1 MVPVLVLGVI
11 TIVSNLAAIW
21 NIKKVNN
28 EASVVVDQY
37 MIGIAKLAEIQEE
50 ATNIHK
56 LALTHIIATDFNTMI
71 QVVEEIKEKESSL
84 SEMLQNYGIYVP
96 NEEQGLYEE
105 LLSNYTNFKDEMMYL
120 LATSADSKTA
130 EAYACANGNV
140 SIYGNAMLN
149 NMNDLMTSLM
159 ANSSVARSQL
169 KGVYTSSIIS
179 HSISIGASILAIIIV
194 VLIVWTRVIRPI
206 SRVQEEIT
214 EITTNIDCR
223 QGDLTKRIQVKS
235 QDEIAAIGIGM
246 NSFLERLQQILTL
259 ITGHSKKMNR
269 IVNEVLE
276 SVQHSN
282 ESATD
287 LSALMEELA
296 ATMEEISI
304 SAGVINQSTDEVR
317 GEVEMIAEQSDAM
330 NIYAIEMKQKAAKL
344 EENAK
349 MSMQETASH
358 VEQMITMLGESIEA
372 SKSIDYIHQL
382 TNDIL
387 DISEQTN
394 LLALNASIEAA
405 RAGEAGK
412 GFAVVAEEIRKL
424 ADSSSQIANR
434 IQGIN
439 HTIIEAVHGLVEQ
452 SNSMVHYINT
462 GIMQEFSNFVES
474 GVHYKEDATYVEDV
488 IHGFTQKTDGLK
500 NVVDEIASSL
510 QMIAK
515 AIEEG
520 VQGINSVAES
530 TQVLVKDM
538 DHISE
543 QMSFNKQITDD
554 LQQETSVFTK
564 L

>member
-1 MVPVLVLGVI
+1 MVPVLLLGVI
-11 TIVSNLAAIW
+11 TIASNLAAIW
-21 NIKKVNN
+21 NIKKVNK
-28 EASVVVDQY
+28 EASVVVDKY

-84 SEMLQNYGIYVP
+84 SEMLQNYAVYVP

-105 LLSNYTNFKDEMMYL
+105 LLSNYTNFKDELMYL

-140 SIYGNAMLN
+140 STYGNAMLN
-149 NMNDLMTSLM
+149 NMNDLMASLIT
-159 ANSSVARSQL
+159 NSSVARSQL

-179 HSISIGASILAIIIV
+179 HSVSIGASILAIMMV

-223 QGDLTKRIQVKS
+223 QGDLTKRIQVNS
-235 QDEIAAIGIGM
+235 QDEIASIGIGM

-269 IVNEVLE
+269 IVNEVLD

-330 NIYAIEMKQKAAKL
+330 NIYAIEMKQKAVKL
-344 EENAK
+344 EEHAK
-349 MSMQETASH
+349 FSMQETASR

-424 ADSSSQIANR
+424 ADSSSQIASR

-439 HTIIEAVHGLVEQ
+439 HTVIEAVHGLVE
-452 SNSMVHYINT
+452 
-462 GIMQEFSNFVES
+462 
-474 GVHYKEDATYVEDV
+474 
-488 IHGFTQKTDGLK
+488 
-500 NVVDEIASSL
+500 
-510 QMIAK
+510 
-515 AIEEG
+515 
-520 VQGINSVAES
+520 
-530 TQVLVKDM
+530 
-538 DHISE
+538 
-543 QMSFNKQITDD
+543 
-554 LQQETSVFTK
+554 
-564 L
+564 